1 MKEIEKLGERKCA
14 RNLQNFLFSALY
26 YPTQAHVWSFT
37 NISIMH
43 GCTLLSTW
51 YVSIQKCGQSHA
63 ALLTGCGC
71 VITRCQIKPRGK
83 NIYSVKRGWM
93 SKNFF
98 SPTCCTSGF
107 FNFKWTLHLMFILTE
122 TWNFR
127 RNRQKISAFFY
138 QINAL
143 FCSDVPA

>member
-1 MKEIEKLGERKCA
+1 MCQETYKIFFF
-14 RNLQNFLFSALY
+14 QTS
-26 YPTQAHVWSFT
+26 
-37 NISIMH
+37 
-43 GCTLLSTW
+43 LSTTV
-51 YVSIQKCGQSHA
+51 YTQHKPTCEALQTDGSCTCAHCYPRDICLSIQKCGQSHA

-71 VITRCQIKPRGK
+71 VITHYQTKPRGK